1 MSDFLKRVTE
11 SPSGVNLVL
20 EYLSSKWASAST
32 DAQYNCNTFLKSVWD
47 YIPIELK
54 EKRENHP
61 MMPLTASK

>member
-47 YIPIELK
+47 YIPKELK
-54 EKRENHP
+54 EKCENHP